1 MRSVV
6 RYVLLGLGLPIGF
19 GLTVPAVAQ
28 MQPHRAEY
36 QLRLGPAANA
46 PRIGTAVQDL
56 SRDCAGWHLKRDITT
71 EIALTSAWKISV
83 ASRLDAQESLRG
95 SALRFRTLTVQNG
108 AERETRGRI
117 ERSGQETRAEIFYPG
132 GPAQFTLPPPTLMPV
147 AAIDY
152 LIERLRAGAASFPTL
167 TFDAEVI
174 GDAFLVDVSE
184 STRIPSRTDDNPAA
198 GPKGKS
204 WPVFMTFTRG
214 RQQDQRPLFTVN
226 ALVFETGVLDRLSVD
241 TGLVTVQADLKS
253 LEMRT
258 SPTCPR
264 S

>member
-117 ERSGQETRAEIFYPG
+117 ERSDRK
-132 GPAQFTLPPPTLMPV
+132 
-147 AAIDY
+147 
-152 LIERLRAGAASFPTL
+152 
-167 TFDAEVI
+167 
-174 GDAFLVDVSE
+174 
-184 STRIPSRTDDNPAA
+184 STRLNSSHIPLSRMPSSA
-198 GPKGKS
+198 
-204 WPVFMTFTRG
+204 
-214 RQQDQRPLFTVN
+214 
-226 ALVFETGVLDRLSVD
+226 
-241 TGLVTVQADLKS
+241 
-253 LEMRT
+253 
-258 SPTCPR
+258 
-264 S
+264 